1 VRDRNNRA
9 RRTDH
14 DHDPGHDD
22 IGRRLSVNALLIH
35 VLGAEIAHPGIWNP
49 TIIGYLTVLC
59 AIGLFC
65 GSVYLLLATNLG
77 GRLGFLVAFAG
88 LMAFM
93 VLLTSLWWSSG
104 NSGLDPPHGHSPSW
118 NVVEVL
124 SPGVTPENAKT
135 AAAANIATKGKP
147 ISSDTIVTIKPY
159 IDTALVQN
167 VGIGGQPPLPQ
178 KFAQFQSATD
188 YVVGEQG
195 LRAYEIGGGTK
206 NLFWHKPRL
215 AAIELCPAQ
224 ANVTPPTCDPLK
236 DTQFVILSYN
246 YGTLRQPVVL
256 YWFMSVALFIL
267 ALLALHWE
275 EQDERAR
282 RRAALAPVPT
292 PFSN

>member
-1 VRDRNNRA
+1 
-9 RRTDH
+9 
-14 DHDPGHDD
+14 
-22 IGRRLSVNALLIH
+22 VNALLIH

-49 TIIGYLTVLC
+49 TIIGYLTVAC

-88 LMAFM
+88 LMGFM
-93 VLLTSLWWSSG
+93 VLLTTLWWTSG

-124 SPGVTPENAKT
+124 SPGLAPENAKT
-135 AAAANIATKGKP
+135 AAARDIATKGKA
-147 ISSDTIVTIKPY
+147 ISADQLVTIKPY

-167 VGIGGQPPLPQ
+167 VGIGGQPPVPQ

-188 YVVGEQG
+188 YVIEG
-195 LRAYEIGGGTK
+195 LRAYEVGGGTK

-215 AAIELCPAQ
+215 AAVEFCPAQ
-224 ANVTPPTCDPLK
+224 ANVTPPVCDPLK
-236 DTQFVILSYN
+236 ATQFVILSYN

-292 PFSN
+292 PTPSST